1 MDLLQYTQQLCRQY
15 DISPQKSKGQH
26 FLIKQDVIERIIE
39 ASQLTADDTA
49 VEIGPGLGV
58 LTMELVK
65 HAGRVLTIE
74 LDQKVITYLKAQ
86 LATISNVE
94 LVESDVLRVQPRD
107 LGLTEFGYKVV
118 ANLPYNITAPILRKF
133 LEPKIAKKETLAQP
147 RPSEMVVMVQK
158 EVAERLIAQ
167 PGEMSIRAISAQFY
181 ADVEMLFV
189 VGRDDFYPAPRVDS
203 AVIRIRLKQELPHID
218 IPAFF
223 RLVRIGFSAR
233 RKQLHN
239 NLSSGFHL
247 SRTEATDVLTR
258 ADLRT
263 DIRAQDLSIEQ
274 WMKLLAVLSTR

>member
-1 MDLLQYTQQLCRQY
+1 MDLRDYTQQLCRQY
-15 DISPQKSKGQH
+15 DISPNKSKGQH
-26 FLIKQDVIERIIE
+26 FLINQSVIDRIIE
-39 ASQLTADDTA
+39 ASGLSQSDT
-49 VEIGPGLGV
+49 VIEIGPGLGV
-58 LTMELVK
+58 LTMELGK
-65 HAGRVLTIE
+65 HVGRVITIE
-74 LDQKVITYLKAQ
+74 LDQKVITYLKGQ
-86 LATISNVE
+86 LATVPNIE
-94 LVESDVLRVQPRD
+94 LVENDVLRVWPRD
-107 LGLTEFGYKVV
+107 LALDEFGYKVV

-133 LEPKIAKKETLAQP
+133 LEPKISKKETVAQP

-167 PGEMSIRAISAQFY
+167 PGEMSILAISAQFY
-181 ADVEMLFV
+181 AEVELLFI

-203 AVIRIRLKQELPHID
+203 AVIRVKLKQKLPNID

-247 SRTEATDVLTR
+247 SREEATALLVS
-258 ADLRT
+258 AHLRV

-274 WMKLLAVLSTR
+274 WMKLLEVLSVK